1 MFLQNIVF
9 YPVFLGSFIEISILL
24 ANVKKGNC
32 NSLYMS
38 ISTELDTKLKKIQ
51 DDLKSFYES
60 ASKEFSNANEVL
72 GKKVT
77 KLESENTE
85 LKSKYNEAQSK
96 IDHIETQLRSTVSK
110 LDDISHD
117 QKKDIDALQLL
128 DIYLVLMGEVFSA
141 AAHVRLLFILHGE
154 KEDYSLNDLAIA
166 SGYPG
171 LEVRKTVHEL
181 RNSGIVTLNEDTNV
195 VTLVQ
200 RFL

>member
-1 MFLQNIVF
+1 
-9 YPVFLGSFIEISILL
+9 
-24 ANVKKGNC
+24 
-32 NSLYMS
+32 MS
-38 ISTELDTKLKKIQ
+38 INTELDSKLKKIQ
-51 DDLKSFYES
+51 DDLKGFYES
-60 ASKEFSNANEVL
+60 VSKEYSNANEIL
-72 GKKVT
+72 GEKAT
-77 KLESENTE
+77 RLESENAD
-85 LKSKYNEAQSK
+85 LKGKYDEAQSK
-96 IDHIETQLRSTVSK
+96 IDHIEKQLQSTVSK

-154 KEDYSLNDLAIA
+154 KEDYNLNDLAIA

-181 RNSGIVTLNEDTNV
+181 RNSGIVSFNEDTNV

>member
-9 YPVFLGSFIEISILL
+9 YLVFLGSFIEISILL

-38 ISTELDTKLKKIQ
+38 INTELDTKLKKIQ
-51 DDLKSFYES
+51 DDLKSLWEGV
-60 ASKEFSNANEVL
+60 SKEFSNANEVL

-77 KLESENTE
+77 KLESENKE

-96 IDHIETQLRSTVSK
+96 IDHIETQLKSTVSK

>member
-9 YPVFLGSFIEISILL
+9 YLDFLGSFIEISILL

-154 KEDYSLNDLAIA
+154 KEDYNLNDLAIA